1 MCMQSK
7 KSAAAAPKKSMSAD
21 DKAEIAKFDA
31 WVRLE
36 SGEREMGGA
45 GGGRAW
51 GGGGGEGERPRER

>member
-36 SGEREMGGA
+36 SGEREMGG
-45 GGGRAW
+45 
-51 GGGGGEGERPRER
+51 GGGEGERPRER